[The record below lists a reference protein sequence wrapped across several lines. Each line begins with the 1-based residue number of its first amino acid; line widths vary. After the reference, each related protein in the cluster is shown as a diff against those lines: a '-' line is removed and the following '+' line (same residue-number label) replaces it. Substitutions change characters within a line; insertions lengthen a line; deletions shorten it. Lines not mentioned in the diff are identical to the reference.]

1 MSSWCGNEE
10 WGPSTDDQLDLTPCF
25 REVVLETSVPLL
37 FVFTTITFSSLSPW
51 FARQWARRRRLSDP
65 RLSGPGPI
73 ALEDDED
80 TATSHATPPRRI
92 PNGVVDPVSA
102 SLLNGNDTAY
112 TTRAT
117 TASGKQ
123 TRPTAGQI
131 EDVALLLSPKD
142 TTDLDERPEDKVTHP
157 TSSDIFAITATMLQ
171 SLNFLA
177 LMIVRWKYLELGGP
191 HGHPGHIH
199 QPSYRFVMPVVQ
211 CISWLYALVLC
222 IAAAFTRRFVQP
234 SRIRRMLIVFS
245 SFMFINALLRTR
257 TSYRRFQ
264 GKELDDGE
272 GSTPRQQEWLQ
283 MELIFAL
290 INMVLVSIFA
300 GVIGFTSKG
309 PDVYFEGRKVSSEV
323 NASLFCWTTYN
334 WMNDLMWEGYARAL
348 ELEDLPSLTDRMRA
362 RPSYKIFAR
371 TRTHIKAA
379 LQPSLLWRIYECN
392 RRDIWINLFFG
403 IISSI
408 TAFGVPYYLKLLL
421 EYIEEPNGPKELA
434 YLYVFAMLISD
445 VTRSLAFGQ
454 NLYYGRR
461 VEVRLKAMLSA
472 EIYAKSLRRKDMTG
486 IVTDDNN
493 SNSNASATKASPR
506 GTKSDSGMITNLM
519 AVDANRIAT
528 LFSYIF
534 YLYTCPI
541 EIAIALVLLYQVLG
555 LSSLVGVAIMLLTM
569 PAHHFAAK
577 KYVRIQEQ
585 LMQTRDRRVGLMTE
599 LLQGIRMIKF
609 FAWEKNIQRKIME
622 IRDQEL
628 RRFVRLFII
637 NSFFTLLWFGSPILV
652 TVMSFT
658 SYTKLEHKTLTSSVA
673 FAAMALYLVLRQPLN
688 TLPGMVTDL
697 LEAKVSLRRIEHFLN
712 EGEVWKYR
720 EEAISSTGN
729 SNSPGNIETTAIVE
743 DESMSPLLQPHQ
755 SSPPTHPMSS
765 QQQQHQRGMSNPD
778 KIGFTN
784 ATFRWHTRVANNL
797 PLPNDVSGTA
807 NDPLP
812 GTFMLRH
819 LTLHF
824 PVGKL
829 SLIVGPTGSGKT
841 SLLMALLREMDLLS
855 GTVHLPRPTSKIID
869 ARTGLIPGTVAYVS
883 QHPWLQ
889 QASIRDNI
897 LFGSHF
903 EPDRYQH
910 VLESCGL
917 LPDLAVFEHGDL
929 TEIGEKG
936 VTLSGGQKQRVAL
949 ARACYS
955 RAQHLLLDDCLSA
968 VDAHTARHL
977 FDRCLTG
984 PLMQGRTRILVTHHV
999 RLCLRDSNFVA
1010 LLKEG
1015 QVAMSGSPLQVIRS
1029 GLLREIL
1036 ERDGTLEEEPDRSA
1050 SSTLVGG
1057 LSGLPVVAPSPAAA
1071 VAAAA
1076 AAAIGSPCGA
1086 GADALSINSA
1096 MSSPRAH
1103 AKHPIGRGA
1112 NGCHGPGSGTGT
1124 SGGGRGVGSGKT
1136 AKKLVDEE
1144 ERSKGRVRWFV
1155 YNMYLKACGGPG
1167 FWVLLV
1173 LIPLIVRLL
1182 GMAEVFWLRV
1192 WTSAYPLN
1200 QGFMAGKGSSGGK
1213 ALGSIF
1219 KIRLPGTGGDGD
1231 GDGGGGGGG
1240 DDDDDDLDY
1249 YIGIYCFITLMAVFL
1264 TIVRMFWQFYGS
1276 LRASRSLYEELLAAV
1291 IRAPIRFFDTTPVG
1305 RIVNRF
1311 SKDFEV
1317 IDSQM
1322 IQKMASMLIN
1332 MLAILSVVVI
1342 ISFVTPGFLIAA
1354 VFISAAYIYVGMF
1367 YITSS
1372 RELKRLES
1380 ITKSPLYSHFGETL
1394 VGVSTIRAFGAEH
1407 RFMEE
1412 VLVKLDNNNA
1422 PYYFLWMCNR
1432 WLCIRVDIMGALVSF
1447 IAGILILINLEHLDA
1462 GWAGIS
1468 LASALNFMG
1477 LFYWLV
1483 RIYTEMEMALNS
1495 VERVH
1500 EYLQMPQEPPAII
1513 PGSRPPAGWPYDGSI
1528 EFRNLTVQYAHDLDP
1543 ALRNITITVRP
1554 REKIGVVGRTG
1565 SGKSTLA
1572 LSLFRFMD
1580 PMSGSISIDGIDIS
1594 KIGLED
1600 LRRRL
1605 TIIPQDAVLFNGTI
1619 RSNLDPFQEHEDHE
1633 IWEALRRVHLVS
1645 PGGTPSDAASAHSLP
1660 SSPYL
1665 SSPQGTDSSDA
1676 YLTGGGGSGGSLGGS
1691 GAASPAVVA
1700 ASVVA
1705 PYDDSLCDDPHA
1717 ACNIEDHDGTG
1728 INLEYPG
1735 STPMHDGFDTTPV
1748 RVVNM
1753 TTAAATAAAAVKQPI
1768 HHHHHPSHPFTGT
1781 SEAAVQAR
1789 AAAMEAEIMAKAA
1802 AASAQVHPSGALHAD
1817 EDEPCDMFWS
1827 LDSPVSDGG
1836 HNFSQGQRQL
1846 LCLARALLRESRII
1860 VMDEATASV
1869 DLAMDEKI
1877 QATIRNELGDSTLI
1891 CIAHRLRT
1899 IMDYDRVLVLDQGQV
1914 MEFDSPLNLITN
1926 PSSRFRD
1933 MIEKSGECE
1942 ALFEMIARAY

>member
-1 MSSWCGNEE
+1 M
-10 WGPSTDDQLDLTPCF
+10 
-25 REVVLETSVPLL
+25 
-37 FVFTTITFSSLSPW
+37 
-51 FARQWARRRRLSDP
+51 
-65 RLSGPGPI
+65 GPGPI
-73 ALEDDED
+73 SLEEDED
-80 TATSHATPPRRI
+80 VTTAAASNHLRTI
-92 PNGVVDPVSA
+92 PNGFDPVSS
-102 SLLNGNDTAY
+102 SLLNGNDSTY
-112 TTRAT
+112 IKRV
-117 TASGKQ
+117 GKQ
-123 TRPTAGQI
+123 NRLTTDQI
-131 EDVALLLSPKD
+131 EEMALLLTPKD
-142 TTDLDERPEDKVTHP
+142 SSDFDERPEDKVTHP
-157 TSSDIFAITATMLQ
+157 TTSDILAITATLLQ

-191 HGHPGHIH
+191 HGQPGHIH

-211 CISWLYALVLC
+211 CITWLYALVLC
-222 IAAAFTRRFVQP
+222 IGAAFTRRFVRP

-245 SFMFINALLRTR
+245 IFMFINALLRTR
-257 TSYRRFQ
+257 TSYRRYN
-264 GKELDDGE
+264 GKELGDGE
-272 GSTPRQQEWLQ
+272 GESKHQREWLE
-283 MELIFAL
+283 MELLFAL
-290 INMVLVSIFA
+290 INMLLVSVFA
-300 GVIGFTSKG
+300 GVIVFTPKG
-309 PDVYFEGRKVSSEV
+309 PDVYFEGRKVSSEI
-323 NASLFCWTTYN
+323 NASLFRWTTYN
-334 WMNDLMWEGYARAL
+334 WMNDLMWEGYARIL
-348 ELEDLPSLTDRMRA
+348 ELEDLPSLTDQMRA

-371 TRTHIKAA
+371 TRARFKSM

-392 RRDIWINLFFG
+392 SRDIWVSLLFG
-403 IISSI
+403 IASSI
-408 TAFGVPYYLKLLL
+408 TAFGVPYYLRLLL
-421 EYIEEPNGPKELA
+421 EYIEKPNGPKEIA
-434 YLYVFAMLISD
+434 YLYVFAMLVSD

-472 EIYAKSLRRKDMTG
+472 EIYAKALRRKDMTG
-486 IVTDDNN
+486 IVTDNTT
-493 SNSNASATKASPR
+493 TKGA
-506 GTKSDSGMITNLM
+506 KSDSGMITNLM
-519 AVDANRIAT
+519 AVDANRIAN

-541 EIAIALVLLYQVLG
+541 EIIIALVMLYHVLG
-555 LSSLVGVAIMLLTM
+555 LSSLVGVAVMLVTM

-577 KYVRIQEQ
+577 KYVRLQEQ

-609 FAWEKNIQRKIME
+609 FAWERNFHRKIME
-622 IRDQEL
+622 VRDQEL

-673 FAAMALYLVLRQPLN
+673 FAAMALYLVLRQPLS

-720 EEAISSTGN
+720 ESI
-729 SNSPGNIETTAIVE
+729 PDDVDLVE
-743 DESMSPLLQPHQ
+743 ESVSPLQ
-755 SSPPTHPMSS
+755 THPQPPLMAQTPVS
-765 QQQQHQRGMSNPD
+765 PA

-784 ATFRWHTRVANNL
+784 ATFRWHTRVANVL
-797 PLPNDVSGTA
+797 PSPNDVSGTA
-807 NDPLP
+807 NNPLP
-812 GTFMLRH
+812 GTFMLRNI
-819 LTLHF
+819 TLNF

-829 SLIVGPTGSGKT
+829 SLVCGPTGSGKT
-841 SLLMALLREMDLLS
+841 SLLMALLREMELLS
-855 GTVHLPRPTSKIID
+855 GTVNMPRPTTKVVD
-869 ARTGLIPGTVAYVS
+869 PRTGYIPGTVAYVS

-897 LFGSHF
+897 MFGSPF
-903 EPDRYQH
+903 EPERYQH
-910 VLESCGL
+910 VLEACCL
-917 LPDLAVFEHGDL
+917 IPDLNVFEHGDL

-936 VTLSGGQKQRVAL
+936 ITLSGGQKQRVAL
-949 ARACYS
+949 ARALYS
-955 RAQHLLLDDCLSA
+955 RAQHILLDDCLSA

-984 PLMQGRTRILVTHHV
+984 SLMQGRTRILVTHHV
-999 RLCLRDSNFVA
+999 RLCLRDSTYVA

-1015 QVAMSGSPLQVIRS
+1015 QVAMSGTPLQLIRS
-1029 GLLREIL
+1029 GLLQEIL
-1036 ERDGTLEEEPDRSA
+1036 EKDGMLEEEPDLSTSTTLAADTRSVK
-1050 SSTLVGG
+1050 S
-1057 LSGLPVVAPSPAAA
+1057 A
-1071 VAAAA
+1071 V
-1076 AAAIGSPCGA
+1076 
-1086 GADALSINSA
+1086 
-1096 MSSPRAH
+1096 SPRINTIKE
-1103 AKHPIGRGA
+1103 AKR
-1112 NGCHGPGSGTGT
+1112 
-1124 SGGGRGVGSGKT
+1124 
-1136 AKKLVDEE
+1136 LVDEE
-1144 ERSKGRVRWFV
+1144 ARAKGRVRWYV
-1155 YNMYLKACGGPG
+1155 YDMYLKACGGPG
-1167 FWVLLV
+1167 FWVLLILV
-1173 LIPLIVRLL
+1173 LLIVRLL

-1192 WTSAYPLN
+1192 WTTAYPLN
-1200 QGFMAGKGSSGGK
+1200 KVMHASQVAGGK
-1213 ALGSIF
+1213 VFGTI
-1219 KIRLPGTGGDGD
+1219 IRIGYPTTGDDG
-1231 GDGGGGGGG
+1231 
-1240 DDDDDDLDY
+1240 DDDDDLDY
-1249 YIGIYCFITLMAVFL
+1249 YIAIYCFITLMAVFL

-1276 LRASRSLYEELLAAV
+1276 LRASRALYEELLAAV

-1322 IQKMASMLIN
+1322 IQKMASTMIYMLG
-1332 MLAILSVVVI
+1332 ILSVIII
-1342 ISFVTPGFLIAA
+1342 ISFVTPEFLIAA
-1354 VFISAAYIYVGMF
+1354 VLIAAAYTYVGVF

-1412 VLVKLDNNNA
+1412 VLVKLDRNNA

-1447 IAGILILINLEHLDA
+1447 IAGILILINLEDLDA

-1468 LASALNFMG
+1468 LGSALNFMG

-1483 RIYTEMEMALNS
+1483 RIYTEMEMSLNS

-1500 EYLQMPQEPPAII
+1500 EYLQMPQEAPAII
-1513 PGSRPPAGWPYDGSI
+1513 PGSRPPAGWPYDGAI

-1543 ALRNITITVRP
+1543 VLRNITISVRP
-1554 REKIGVVGRTG
+1554 REKIGIVGRTG

-1572 LSLFRFMD
+1572 LSLFRFLD
-1580 PMSGSISIDGIDIS
+1580 PMAGSISIDGIDIS

-1619 RSNLDPFQEHEDHE
+1619 RSNLDPFQEHEDYE
-1633 IWEALRRVHLVS
+1633 IWEALRRVHLVPS
-1645 PGGTPSDAASAHSLP
+1645 TQSDAASAVSAHSVP
-1660 SSPYL
+1660 SSPYM
-1665 SSPQGTDSSDA
+1665 SSPDGSGPSGTYANGSSSS
-1676 YLTGGGGSGGSLGGS
+1676 GGSGMTTPGD
-1691 GAASPAVVA
+1691 AAATA
-1700 ASVVA
+1700 T
-1705 PYDDSLCDDPHA
+1705 PYGDLCDDPHA
-1717 ACNIEDHDGTG
+1717 ACEIEDLDGTG
-1728 INLEYPG
+1728 VTLDYQ
-1735 STPMHDGFDTTPV
+1735 SASDGFETALTKACTTA
-1748 RVVNM
+1748 M
-1753 TTAAATAAAAVKQPI
+1753 TTT
-1768 HHHHHPSHPFTGT
+1768 
-1781 SEAAVQAR
+1781 EADMQAR

-1802 AASAQVHPSGALHAD
+1802 AASAQLVPNGATSLD
-1817 EDEPCDMFWS
+1817 DDEPCDMFRS

-1899 IMDYDRVLVLDQGQV
+1899 IMDYDRVLVLDHGQV
-1914 MEFDSPLNLITN
+1914 MEFDSPLNLITT
-1926 PSSRFRD
+1926 PGSRFRD

-1942 ALFEMIARAY
+1942 ALFEMITRAY

>member
-37 FVFTTITFSSLSPW
+37 FVFTTLTFSSLSPW
-51 FARQWARRRRLSDP
+51 FARQWAKRRRSSDP

-73 ALEDDED
+73 ALEEDED
-80 TATSHATPPRRI
+80 LTDTPCTLTTPSRRI
-92 PNGVVDPVSA
+92 PKSVYDPV
-102 SLLNGNDTAY
+102 
-112 TTRAT
+112 AT
-117 TASGKQ
+117 TTSGKQ
-123 TRPTAGQI
+123 NKWTASQI

-142 TTDLDERPEDKVTHP
+142 TSDFDERPEDKVTHP
-157 TSSDIFAITATMLQ
+157 TTSDILAITATLLQ
-171 SLNFLA
+171 ALNFLA
-177 LMIVRWKYLELGGP
+177 LTIVRWRYLELSDP
-191 HGHPGHIH
+191 HGQPGHIH

-211 CISWLYALVLC
+211 CITWLYALVLC
-222 IAAAFTRRFVQP
+222 IAAAFTRRFVRP

-257 TSYRRFQ
+257 TTHRRLH
-264 GKELDDGE
+264 GKELGEGE
-272 GSTPRQQEWLQ
+272 GSGGYQLEWLQ
-283 MELIFAL
+283 MEFLFAL
-290 INMVLVSIFA
+290 INMVLVTLFASIIA
-300 GVIGFTSKG
+300 FTSKG

-323 NASLFCWTTYN
+323 TASLFCWTTYN
-334 WMNDLMWEGYARAL
+334 WMSELMWEGYKRVL
-348 ELEDLPSLTDRMRA
+348 ELEDLPSLTDQMRA

-371 TRTHIKAA
+371 TRLFSCMDIFFLGIDWVNVCSSHFTHDFIKTA

-421 EYIEEPNGPKELA
+421 EYIEEPDGPKELA
-434 YLYVFAMLISD
+434 YMYVFAMLVSD

-486 IVTDDNN
+486 IVTDENN
-493 SNSNASATKASPR
+493 NTDTTTTSLKG

-519 AVDANRIAT
+519 AVDANRIAS

-541 EIAIALVLLYQVLG
+541 EIVIALILLYQVLG
-555 LSSLVGVAIMLLTM
+555 LSSLIGVAVMLLTM

-577 KYVRIQEQ
+577 KYARVQEQ

-609 FAWEKNIQRKIME
+609 FAWEKNFQRKIME

-658 SYTKLEHKTLTSSVA
+658 SYTKLEHQTLTSSVA

-688 TLPGMVTDL
+688 TLPGMITDL

-720 EEAISSTGN
+720 EAATQDSADA
-729 SNSPGNIETTAIVE
+729 PVA
-743 DESMSPLLQPHQ
+743 DESVSPLQQP
-755 SSPPTHPMSS
+755 SSQLPPYP
-765 QQQQHQRGMSNPD
+765 QQQQQRRAPYPST
-778 KIGFTN
+778 IGFTN
-784 ATFRWHTRVANNL
+784 ATFRWHTRVANHL
-797 PLPNDVSGTA
+797 PSPNDVSGTA

-819 LTLHF
+819 LTLRF

-829 SLIVGPTGSGKT
+829 SLVCGPTGSGKT

-855 GTVHLPRPTSKIID
+855 GTVDLPPATSKIVD
-869 ARTGLIPGTVAYVS
+869 PRTGVIPGTVAYVS

-897 LFGSHF
+897 LFGLHF
-903 EPDRYQH
+903 EPERYQH

-917 LPDLAVFEHGDL
+917 LPDLQVFEHGDL
-929 TEIGEKG
+929 TEIGEK
-936 VTLSGGQKQRVAL
+936 
-949 ARACYS
+949 
-955 RAQHLLLDDCLSA
+955 
-968 VDAHTARHL
+968 ARHL

-1010 LLKEG
+1010 LLKDG
-1015 QVAMSGSPLQVIRS
+1015 QVAMAGSALQVIRS

-1050 SSTLVGG
+1050 SSTVVGG
-1057 LSGLPVVAPSPAAA
+1057 LSGLPVPTPNGPAGGAC
-1071 VAAAA
+1071 AAAA
-1076 AAAIGSPCGA
+1076 A
-1086 GADALSINSA
+1086 DAHSIKSA
-1096 MSSPRAH
+1096 MSSPRANP
-1103 AKHPIGRGA
+1103 KLGRVGGYGA
-1112 NGCHGPGSGTGT
+1112 GAEMG
-1124 SGGGRGVGSGKT
+1124 GVGAGT
-1136 AKKLVDEE
+1136 CMAKKLIDEE
-1144 ERSKGRVRWFV
+1144 ARSKGRVRWFV

-1167 FWVLLV
+1167 FWVLLI
-1173 LIPLIVRLL
+1173 LILLIVRLL

-1192 WTSAYPLN
+1192 WTSAYPLTKSVSMPVKGGDSN
-1200 QGFMAGKGSSGGK
+1200 SNRVAGSV
-1213 ALGSIF
+1213 F
-1219 KIRLPGTGGDGD
+1219 KIVLPVP
-1231 GDGGGGGGG
+1231 GG
-1240 DDDDDDLDY
+1240 DDGEEDDEDYPDY

-1276 LRASRSLYEELLAAV
+1276 LRASRALYEELLATV

-1322 IQKMASMLIN
+1322 IQKMASMIIN
-1332 MLAILSVVVI
+1332 TLAILSVVVI
-1342 ISFVTPGFLIAA
+1342 ISFITPMFLIAA
-1354 VFISAAYIYVGMF
+1354 LFISVAYIYVGVF
-1367 YITSS
+1367 YVTSS

-1447 IAGILILINLEHLDA
+1447 TAGILILINLEGLDA

-1468 LASALNFMG
+1468 LGSALNFMG

-1483 RIYTEMEMALNS
+1483 RIYTEMEMSLNS

-1500 EYLQMPQEPPAII
+1500 EYLQMPQEAPAII
-1513 PGSRPPAGWPYDGSI
+1513 PGSRPPAGWPYDGAI
-1528 EFRNLTVQYAHDLDP
+1528 EFKNLTVQYAHDLDP
-1543 ALRNITITVRP
+1543 VLRNITISVRP
-1554 REKIGVVGRTG
+1554 REKIGIVGRTG

-1580 PMSGSISIDGIDIS
+1580 PMAGSISIDGIDIC

-1633 IWEALRRVHLVS
+1633 IWEALRRVHLVN
-1645 PGGTPSDAASAHSLP
+1645 PYDTPSDAASAHSLP
-1660 SSPYL
+1660 SSPYM
-1665 SSPQGTDSSDA
+1665 SSPQGSDSPDA
-1676 YLTGGGGSGGSLGGS
+1676 YASGGRDGSSQSGSGSTT
-1691 GAASPAVVA
+1691 PAGVTA
-1700 ASVVA
+1700 RAFDA
-1705 PYDDSLCDDPHA
+1705 LYDNTLCDDPHA
-1717 ACNIEDHDGTG
+1717 ACNMEDHDGTG
-1728 INLEYPG
+1728 INLDYPN
-1735 STPMHDGFDTTPV
+1735 SSPMHDGFETSPFVTTDA
-1748 RVVNM
+1748 M
-1753 TTAAATAAAAVKQPI
+1753 
-1768 HHHHHPSHPFTGT
+1768 
-1781 SEAAVQAR
+1781 QAR
-1789 AAAMEAEIMAKAA
+1789 AAGMEAEIMAKAA
-1802 AASAQVHPSGALHAD
+1802 AASAQLAVNGGAHVED
-1817 EDEPCDMFWS
+1817 EYDEPCDMFRS

-1942 ALFEMIARAY
+1942 TLFEMIARAY